1 MVSVSCIPKTLKPS
15 IPLPMKDGRTLS
27 SYGSVYIPPHQRL
40 RSLAN
45 FNNSLSP
52 VRAKLHENPTPAVVT
67 TLQPS
72 FTEQLPDKQRSRFV
86 SSFDDTVSE
95 EGSDREFQPPSLPNA
110 SPIDNTDEWKRKFT
124 MLLRDKSKQEL
135 VSREKKDRRDFDRIA
150 VLASRMGLYSH
161 MYAKVVVFSKVPL
174 PNYRY
179 DLDDRRPQ
187 REVSLSITMYTQ
199 VNVYFE
205 EYLGQKSRMNK
216 SFSDLSSARSSS
228 NGSIGTDEGLFEL
241 PEPLASSNAYMEKIL
256 RQRSLQM
263 RDQQQAWQVTFP
275 QIQNHGINN
284 KAMNQKNNSHV
295 AVPEPKPPNWIS
307 KKGETT
313 NKKTWWRRALMRRT
327 GALLVVVLATVF
339 RRKGGFVQRCE
350 GRTRPV
356 PVGPQNRAILRAEL
370 ILATMESP
378 EGRRMLE
385 FRRSLPAYKKKE
397 AILSVISR
405 NQVVIISGETGC
417 GKTTQIPQFILESE
431 VESVCGAACNIICTQ
446 PRRIS
451 AMSVSERVAS
461 ERGEKL
467 GESGFTYPVRTH
479 FLENIL
485 EMTGYR
491 LTPYNQIDDYGQERM
506 WKMNKH
512 APRKRKSQIA
522 SAVEDA
528 IMAADFKD
536 YSLQTQES
544 LLCWNPDCI
553 GFSLIEYILCNI
565 CENERPGAV
574 LVFMTGWDD
583 ISSLKE
589 KLLTHTVLGDANRVL
604 LLTCHGSMASS
615 EQRLI
620 FEEAEDGV
628 RKIVLTTN
636 IAETSITINDVV
648 FVLDCGKAKET
659 SYDAL
664 NNTPCLL
671 PTWISKVSAKQ
682 RRGRAGRVQP
692 GECYHLYPR
701 CVYDAFAEYQLP
713 EILRT
718 PLQSLCLQI
727 KSLRLGSI
735 SEFLSRA
742 LQSPETLVVQNAIE
756 YLKIIGALDEDENL
770 TILGRC
776 LTMLPME
783 PKLGKMLILGAIFN
797 CLDPILTVV
806 AGLSVRDPFL
816 TPLDKRDGEVIRGGR
831 QRMIQREANWNDK
844 HRMERTSDKLF
855 NDVKRDAIADQIC
868 NATRNR
874 TVVRGHFSKYRGR
887 QAALRGH
894 GAQRWVTFDISS
906 GQREANRSNHRADRS
921 EQTEAQG
928 IVAEPNHSFIHWK
941 ETGERGSALE
951 GKKCSEDSGN
961 EVGSLIPRNF
971 ELEPTESRA
980 GVQNVEGDEPLTGLS
995 KSNFSNKNEG
1005 VEGNANCE
1013 QKGTKHVEKVYSR
1026 SRGCRKQMDHG
1037 HNVGLSKKSNT
1048 NAHKEANSVNENY
1061 DKYSPAMR
1069 GSGLKEVADWEEMD
1083 KVQQATQVPQ
1093 QNNSHKTC
1101 DQIKE
1106 ATSKWTMVQNLG
1118 VTCGKGDASVV
1129 TKLLAEEAKSQ
1140 FCGAYSDHLAL
1151 VRAYEGWRDAE
1162 MDLGGYEYCWKNFLS
1177 SQSMK
1182 AIDALR
1188 REFICLVKDIGLVD
1202 SNTASCN
1209 EWSSDVNLIRAIICY
1224 GLYPGICSVV
1234 HNEKS
1239 FSLKTMED
1247 GQVLLYSNSV
1257 NAQETKIPYPWLVFN
1272 EKIKVNSVFL
1282 RDSTAVSDS
1291 VVLLFGGSLLKGDTD
1306 NHLKMLGGYLEFFM
1320 EPSVAE
1326 MYQSIRRELDD
1337 FIQSKLL
1344 FPRMATQWCHD
1355 LISAVRLLISND
1367 KCEGRFVFGR
1377 QVLKPSKKSI
1387 VMASHPTL
1395 VSRTESGPGGDNSK
1409 SQLQTLLTRAGYAAP
1424 IYMTK
1429 QLKNN
1434 QFQATVEFNGM
1445 QIMGQPCNNKK
1456 SAEKD
1461 AAAEALQW
1469 LMGGKQTGKEY
1480 INHVSM
1486 LLKKS
1491 KKDHN

>member
-1 MVSVSCIPKTLKPS
+1 MKEQNRGNEWRKTEEAHNRNDTAAGVCMVSVSCIPKTLKPS

-72 FTEQLPDKQRSRFV
+72 FTEHLPDKQRSRFV
-86 SSFDDTVSE
+86 SSYDDTVSE

-263 RDQQQAWQVTFP
+263 RDQQQAWQ
-275 QIQNHGINN
+275 
-284 KAMNQKNNSHV
+284 
-295 AVPEPKPPNWIS
+295 
-307 KKGETT
+307 
-313 NKKTWWRRALMRRT
+313 
-327 GALLVVVLATVF
+327 
-339 RRKGGFVQRCE
+339 
-350 GRTRPV
+350 
-356 PVGPQNRAILRAEL
+356 
-370 ILATMESP
+370 ESP

-467 GESGFTYPVRTH
+467 GESVGYKVRLEGMKGRDTHLLFCTTGILLRRLLADRKLKGVTHVIVDEIHERGMNEDFLLIILKELLPHRPELKLILMSATLDAELFSSYFNGAPIMFIPGFTYPVRTH

-682 RRGRAGRVQP
+682 
-692 GECYHLYPR
+692 
-701 CVYDAFAEYQLP
+701 
-713 EILRT
+713 
-718 PLQSLCLQI
+718 
-727 KSLRLGSI
+727 
-735 SEFLSRA
+735 
-742 LQSPETLVVQNAIE
+742 VQNAIE

-816 TPLDKRDGEVIRGGR
+816 TPLDKRD
-831 QRMIQREANWNDK
+831 
-844 HRMERTSDKLF
+844 
-855 NDVKRDAIADQIC
+855 
-868 NATRNR
+868 
-874 TVVRGHFSKYRGR
+874 
-887 QAALRGH
+887 
-894 GAQRWVTFDISS
+894 
-906 GQREANRSNHRADRS
+906 
-921 EQTEAQG
+921 
-928 IVAEPNHSFIHWK
+928 
-941 ETGERGSALE
+941 
-951 GKKCSEDSGN
+951 
-961 EVGSLIPRNF
+961 
-971 ELEPTESRA
+971 
-980 GVQNVEGDEPLTGLS
+980 
-995 KSNFSNKNEG
+995 
-1005 VEGNANCE
+1005 
-1013 QKGTKHVEKVYSR
+1013 
-1026 SRGCRKQMDHG
+1026 
-1037 HNVGLSKKSNT
+1037 
-1048 NAHKEANSVNENY
+1048 
-1061 DKYSPAMR
+1061 
-1069 GSGLKEVADWEEMD
+1069 
-1083 KVQQATQVPQ
+1083 
-1093 QNNSHKTC
+1093 
-1101 DQIKE
+1101 
-1106 ATSKWTMVQNLG
+1106 
-1118 VTCGKGDASVV
+1118 
-1129 TKLLAEEAKSQ
+1129 LAEEAKSQ

>member
-1 MVSVSCIPKTLKPS
+1 MLR
-15 IPLPMKDGRTLS
+15 LLS
-27 SYGSVYIPPHQRL
+27 SARSHFQITDMIWMIGGL
-40 RSLAN
+40 R
-45 FNNSLSP
+45 
-52 VRAKLHENPTPAVVT
+52 
-67 TLQPS
+67 
-72 FTEQLPDKQRSRFV
+72 
-86 SSFDDTVSE
+86 
-95 EGSDREFQPPSLPNA
+95 G
-110 SPIDNTDEWKRKFT
+110 
-124 MLLRDKSKQEL
+124 
-135 VSREKKDRRDFDRIA
+135 
-150 VLASRMGLYSH
+150 
-161 MYAKVVVFSKVPL
+161 
-174 PNYRY
+174 
-179 DLDDRRPQ
+179 
-187 REVSLSITMYTQ
+187 
-199 VNVYFE
+199 
-205 EYLGQKSRMNK
+205 RMNK

-263 RDQQQAWQVTFP
+263 RDQQQAWQ
-275 QIQNHGINN
+275 
-284 KAMNQKNNSHV
+284 
-295 AVPEPKPPNWIS
+295 
-307 KKGETT
+307 
-313 NKKTWWRRALMRRT
+313 
-327 GALLVVVLATVF
+327 
-339 RRKGGFVQRCE
+339 
-350 GRTRPV
+350 
-356 PVGPQNRAILRAEL
+356 
-370 ILATMESP
+370 ESP

-467 GESGFTYPVRTH
+467 GESVGYKVRLEGMKGRDTHLLFCTTGILLRRLLADRKLKGVTHVIVDEIHERGMNEDFLLIILKELLPHRPELKLILMSATLDAELFSSYFNGAPIMFIPGFTYPVRTH

-544 LLCWNPDCI
+544 LSCWNPDCI

-620 FEEAEDGV
+620 FEEPEDGV

-816 TPLDKRDGEVIRGGR
+816 TPLDKRD
-831 QRMIQREANWNDK
+831 
-844 HRMERTSDKLF
+844 
-855 NDVKRDAIADQIC
+855 
-868 NATRNR
+868 
-874 TVVRGHFSKYRGR
+874 
-887 QAALRGH
+887 
-894 GAQRWVTFDISS
+894 
-906 GQREANRSNHRADRS
+906 
-921 EQTEAQG
+921 
-928 IVAEPNHSFIHWK
+928 
-941 ETGERGSALE
+941 
-951 GKKCSEDSGN
+951 
-961 EVGSLIPRNF
+961 
-971 ELEPTESRA
+971 
-980 GVQNVEGDEPLTGLS
+980 
-995 KSNFSNKNEG
+995 
-1005 VEGNANCE
+1005 
-1013 QKGTKHVEKVYSR
+1013 
-1026 SRGCRKQMDHG
+1026 
-1037 HNVGLSKKSNT
+1037 
-1048 NAHKEANSVNENY
+1048 
-1061 DKYSPAMR
+1061 
-1069 GSGLKEVADWEEMD
+1069 
-1083 KVQQATQVPQ
+1083 
-1093 QNNSHKTC
+1093 
-1101 DQIKE
+1101 
-1106 ATSKWTMVQNLG
+1106 
-1118 VTCGKGDASVV
+1118 
-1129 TKLLAEEAKSQ
+1129 LAEEAKSQ